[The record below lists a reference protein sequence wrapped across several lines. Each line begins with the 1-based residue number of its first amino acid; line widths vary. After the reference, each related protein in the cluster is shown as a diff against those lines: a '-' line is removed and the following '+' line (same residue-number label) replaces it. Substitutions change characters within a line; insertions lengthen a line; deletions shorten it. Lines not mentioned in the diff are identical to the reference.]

1 MRINM
6 NLLEKITLY
15 DLLGYTLPG
24 CVMLYV
30 LKIPKKLVEGN
41 GTQINTIYYIAIG
54 FLAGIILSELSN
66 LLTALYKG
74 RPETKKRIEDK
85 LEISPSKVKKAL
97 NKAGLLTKNE
107 TAADKELLWRYFTNM
122 FSDIQIDNKYSR
134 IHNYASAE
142 LLYKNIALVC
152 IICAAAF
159 WHRNLCIEMWLSLTA
174 SAIFFRRWQRFYEK
188 KVLYTVYW
196 YVHKYISSCPPQP

>member
-1 MRINM
+1 M

-24 CVMLYV
+24 CVMLYI

-74 RPETKKRIEDK
+74 RPQTKKRIEDK
-85 LEISPSKVKKAL
+85 V
-97 NKAGLLTKNE
+97 
-107 TAADKELLWRYFTNM
+107 
-122 FSDIQIDNKYSR
+122 
-134 IHNYASAE
+134 
-142 LLYKNIALVC
+142 
-152 IICAAAF
+152 
-159 WHRNLCIEMWLSLTA
+159 
-174 SAIFFRRWQRFYEK
+174 
-188 KVLYTVYW
+188 
-196 YVHKYISSCPPQP
+196 PQK